1 MSLSSYTIPADFLR
15 KSGDLDLHPVRLR
28 SPIGSCSLNPHA
40 APRYYPSHRRR
51 QGYRCGDLRGAV
63 HPLSLIHAEGGHRG
77 NRRPRCAQRMGILRP
92 IPFHGCLRGAPSLP
106 DFPMSHSVTRSVLI
120 PRPAARRGSA
130 SHSVRPSG
138 FGFQKIFSVS
148 LRTERGRKDFPNL
161 PKKRHLALGS
171 GAHSRR
177 FAQECPE

>member
-1 MSLSSYTIPADFLR
+1 MSLSSYTIPAHCLR
-15 KSGDLDLHPVRLR
+15 KNGDLDLCPVHFL
-28 SPIGSCSLNPHA
+28 SPIGSCSLNLHA
-40 APRYYPSHRRR
+40 AAQVLPLALSAARVSMRRSARCGSPTPACPRRGSHRKSRR
-51 QGYRCGDLRGAV
+51 LRCV
-63 HPLSLIHAEGGHRG
+63 
-77 NRRPRCAQRMGILRP
+77 QRMGILLS
-92 IPFHGCLRGAPSLP
+92 IPFHGCLRGAPYLP

-138 FGFQKIFSVS
+138 FGFQKIFSVN